1 MSRRS
6 CEVEKKTPKISYRLT
21 VGKYVTKWDGTVDKN
36 DISLDHVQGL
46 LFPTVELAINTANQ
60 CGHEI
65 WEVEK
70 VEDGSTW
77 RGEVIA
83 TCTILIEYRKKK
95 AQDREDYDKAQ
106 KKLVRK
112 LNKLPKKTTIYNKDG
127 IKIVGVRSNA
137 SYERSYSRNIQTGY
151 ESITSS
157 LDGEEFKIDR
167 VTDYITKDGRV
178 QKAKFLDAGYKGA
191 MTSWDLKSRFK
202 VLAHLVEMVNAV
214 NAWKGSLDK
223 LPTKEKVEA

>member
-1 MSRRS
+1 M
-6 CEVEKKTPKISYRLT
+6 EKKPPKISYRLT

-36 DISLDHVQGL
+36 DISLDHVNGL
-46 LFPTVELAINTANQ
+46 LFPTVELAINTATQ
-60 CGHEI
+60 CGYEI
-65 WEVEK
+65 WEVER

-77 RGEVIA
+77 RGEVVS
-83 TCTILIEYRKKK
+83 TCGILVEYRKKK

-127 IKIVGVRSNA
+127 IKIVGVRSTA

-151 ESITSS
+151 ESITYT
-157 LDGEEFKIDR
+157 LDGEEFKGDR
-167 VTDYITKDGRV
+167 LNDYMSKDGKV
-178 QKAKFLDAGYKGA
+178 LKARFLDAGYKGA
-191 MTSWDLKSRFK
+191 MTSWDLKKRFI

-214 NAWKGSLDK
+214 YAWKGSLDK